1 MTVRELRKVCMI
13 DELCVNTEHGWVS
26 IKPKNQIDL
35 RAYNECEVTDIE
47 AYASASNPTDGV
59 ISVSGRIRVIA
70 TR

>member
-47 AYASASNPTDGV
+47 PYASTTSNNDNG
-59 ISVSGRIRVIA
+59 ISVVGRIRVIA